1 MHACSPQAL
10 GMHIRQITCAHVATI
25 TYYFLLFLGNKPESA
40 GLFENTTT
48 DPAKIIFA
56 FYAALWAYDGW

>member
-1 MHACSPQAL
+1 MQCML
-10 GMHIRQITCAHVATI
+10 RL
-25 TYYFLLFLGNKPESA
+25 YYTVDNVMQSLVCKYKNGSLIVGNRPKSN
-40 GLFENTTT
+40 GLFENTST

>member
-1 MHACSPQAL
+1 MCNV
-10 GMHIRQITCAHVATI
+10 ICVTVYTVNII
-25 TYYFLLFLGNKPESA
+25 ILLLLGNKPKSA